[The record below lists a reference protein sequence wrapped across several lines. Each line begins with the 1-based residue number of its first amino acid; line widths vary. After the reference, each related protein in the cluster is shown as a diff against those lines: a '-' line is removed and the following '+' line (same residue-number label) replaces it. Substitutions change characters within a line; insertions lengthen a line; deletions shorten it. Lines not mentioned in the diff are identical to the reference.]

1 MSRLITTINAIAFPW
16 EVDTLAIGTTA
27 SGERSV
33 SVDLLCGEVSIL
45 STALSFGGDGTVT
58 LEDMASLFEAYS
70 DDAVKNCVLKLNG
83 VTAAS
88 WVLIPCR
95 LSTTDS
101 AQVWCSQSFLT
112 VVRGE
117 RMTHAASR
125 EYLSWWQPSAGNATL
140 SVAAV
145 WASSSGVQTESRTMS
160 VDARQGINTHSWNV
174 SEWTPPAA
182 GAVLVRYTIS
192 LGNRIQRYCLR
203 AVEHAPSV
211 LCFLNSFGV
220 YESMTFFGVVERDTK
235 PTRTSAIIGGK
246 TRNYDVESV
255 PTWKAST
262 GELPEGMSGLMDD
275 VVRARRL
282 WLMDGAIGDVE
293 VTLTDNEWK
302 RTNTSVD
309 SLSGTVTWRMT
320 SRRQLRARTAQDGRI
335 FDETFDETFN

>member
-1 MSRLITTINAIAFPW
+1 
-16 EVDTLAIGTTA
+16 
-27 SGERSV
+27 
-33 SVDLLCGEVSIL
+33 
-45 STALSFGGDGTVT
+45 
-58 LEDMASLFEAYS
+58 
-70 DDAVKNCVLKLNG
+70 
-83 VTAAS
+83 
-88 WVLIPCR
+88 
-95 LSTTDS
+95 
-101 AQVWCSQSFLT
+101 
-112 VVRGE
+112 
-117 RMTHAASR
+117 MTHAASC
-125 EYLSWWQPSAGNATL
+125 EYLSWWQSTAETVTL
-140 SVAAV
+140 SVSAV
-145 WASSSGVQTESRTMS
+145 WASSSGLLTESRTVS
-160 VDARQGINTHSWNV
+160 VDAHQGINTHSWVV
-174 SEWTPPAA
+174 SEWAPPVA
-182 GAVLVRYTIS
+182 GAVLVRYSVT
-192 LGNRIQRYCLR
+192 LGSRIQRYCLR
-203 AVEHAPSV
+203 AVEHTPVV
-211 LCFLNSFGV
+211 LCFLNCFGV

-235 PTRTSAIIGGK
+235 PSRTSAIIGDK